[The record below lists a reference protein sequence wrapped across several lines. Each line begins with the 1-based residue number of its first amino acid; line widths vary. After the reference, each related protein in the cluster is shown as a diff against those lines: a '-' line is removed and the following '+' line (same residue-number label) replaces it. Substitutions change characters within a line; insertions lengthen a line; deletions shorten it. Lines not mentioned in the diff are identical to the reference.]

1 MIFTST
7 TSFSDLLKDSH
18 CSFIPD
24 LFPCLNESLFKIG
37 LLPHSCYS
45 VTTCFLSLDRFPKS
59 QSFRF
64 GLLYGALRHSQVA
77 LPFTTV
83 IAIGLNGV
91 NKLFL
96 RLFDK
101 RQLVWVV
108 CWLWWS
114 PQLVRGVGR
123 IWYVTGMWAW
133 LPLPLPWAAR
143 LWWWERYWGLI
154 AWAPPPQT
162 LSTVST
168 WSSKQTEP
176 GVTGLL
182 ISEACVW
189 GFSALHACLFSE
201 WMVKQNRKDCGK
213 AHDLRLRPCK
223 IVTDY
228 VYGVIYVVIRH
239 LPFAP
244 LQPDEKV
251 CGSLRIFCEDTW

>member
-7 TSFSDLLKDSH
+7 TSFSDLLNDSH

-83 IAIGLNGV
+83 IAIGLNRV

-101 RQLVWVV
+101 RQFVWVV

-133 LPLPLPWAAR
+133 LRCLCLGQQGFDGGRDIGVLLPEPLHH
-143 LWWWERYWGLI
+143 EH
-154 AWAPPPQT
+154 
-162 LSTVST
+162 
-168 WSSKQTEP
+168 
-176 GVTGLL
+176 
-182 ISEACVW
+182 
-189 GFSALHACLFSE
+189 SALFPHGPLNRQSRE
-201 WMVKQNRKDCGK
+201 WQ
-213 AHDLRLRPCK
+213 DLR
-223 IVTDY
+223 IWDY
-228 VYGVIYVVIRH
+228 DRAK
-239 LPFAP
+239 L
-244 LQPDEKV
+244 
-251 CGSLRIFCEDTW
+251 SLITYMESFMS